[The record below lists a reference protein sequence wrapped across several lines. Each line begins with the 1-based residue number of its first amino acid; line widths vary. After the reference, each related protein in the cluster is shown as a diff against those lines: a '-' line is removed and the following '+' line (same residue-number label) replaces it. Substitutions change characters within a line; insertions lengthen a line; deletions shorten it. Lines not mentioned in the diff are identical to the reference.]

1 MTQAGAEGVRMSG
14 NAAQAFDDLRA
25 EVSVL
30 RKSVERLPEDWRDA
44 MPPDTSL
51 DLGQVKRAIGVI
63 EQRLGEIEGRSVLRM
78 SPADFRDGIEWV
90 VSERL
95 AGSLSGLGM
104 VEKSLAKESEALRSA
119 LPQLRDAAQ
128 QKRMLGILFG
138 VGFLVGVVAPVTLLA
153 CMPVWVRQDLAMQSL
168 PGTGWDVGTGIMER
182 ADPTTW
188 QDVVDRY
195 NFVGRH
201 RDKIDLCKQV
211 LTQEKESEHYC
222 SFLYKKGE
230 SY

>member
-1 MTQAGAEGVRMSG
+1 MSG

-78 SPADFRDGIEWV
+78 SPAEFRVGIERV

-95 AGSLSGLGM
+95 TGALSGIGV
-104 VEKSLAKESEALRSA
+104 VEKELAEESKALRSA
-119 LPQLRDAAQ
+119 LPQLREAGR
-128 QKRMLGILFG
+128 QKRLLGILFG
-138 VGFLVGVVAPVTLLA
+138 VGLLVGVVAPVALLA
-153 CMPVWVRQDLAMQSL
+153 CMPVWVRQDLAIYSL
-168 PGTGWDVGTGIMER
+168 PGTGISVGAGIMQR
-182 ADPTTW
+182 ADPTFW
-188 QDVVDRY
+188 GDVVDRY
-195 NFVGRH
+195 HFVDRH
-201 RDKIDLCKQV
+201 RDEIDQCKRF
-211 LTQEKESEHYC
+211 LSKDKLPEYYC
-222 SFLYKKGE
+222 SFLYKKDE

>member
-1 MTQAGAEGVRMSG
+1 MSG

-63 EQRLGEIEGRSVLRM
+63 EQRLGEIEGRAVLRM
-78 SPADFRDGIEWV
+78 SPADFRGGIERV
-90 VSERL
+90 VSDRL
-95 AGSLSGLGM
+95 EGALSGIGV
-104 VEKSLAKESEALRSA
+104 VEKELAAESEALRSV
-119 LPQLRDAAQ
+119 LPQLREAVR
-128 QKRMLGILFG
+128 QKRLLGVLFG
-138 VGFLVGVVAPVTLLA
+138 VGILVGVMAPVALLA
-153 CMPVWVRQDLAMQSL
+153 CMPVWVRQDLAIHSL
-168 PGTGWDVGTGIMER
+168 PGTGTDVGAGIMQR

-188 QDVVDRY
+188 QDILNRY
-195 NFVGRH
+195 NFVDRH
-201 RDKIDLCKQV
+201 RDEIDQCRKYAA
-211 LTQEKESEHYC
+211 EDKDNDRYC

>member
-1 MTQAGAEGVRMSG
+1 MSG

-78 SPADFRDGIEWV
+78 SPAEFRVGIERV
-90 VSERL
+90 VGDRL
-95 AGSLSGLGM
+95 QGALSGIGV
-104 VEKSLAKESEALRSA
+104 VEKELAAETEALRSA
-119 LPQLRDAAQ
+119 LPQLRDAVR
-128 QKRMLGILFG
+128 QKRLLGILFG
-138 VGFLVGVVAPVTLLA
+138 VGFLVGVVAPVALLA
-153 CMPVWVRQDLAMQSL
+153 CMPVWVRQELAIHSL
-168 PGTGWDVGTGIMER
+168 PGTGTYVGAEIMQR
-182 ADPTTW
+182 ADPTFW
-188 QDVVDRY
+188 QDMLNRY
-195 NFVGRH
+195 NFVDRH
-201 RDKIDLCKQV
+201 RDEIDLCKRV
-211 LTQEKESEHYC
+211 LIQEKESEHYC
-222 SFLYKKGE
+222 SFIYKKGE

>member
-1 MTQAGAEGVRMSG
+1 MSG

-78 SPADFRDGIEWV
+78 SPAEFRVGIERV
-90 VSERL
+90 VSDRL
-95 AGSLSGLGM
+95 EGALSGIGV
-104 VEKSLAKESEALRSA
+104 VEKSLAEESKALRSA
-119 LPQLRDAAQ
+119 LPQRREAAR
-128 QKRMLGILFG
+128 QKRLLGILFG
-138 VGFLVGVVAPVTLLA
+138 VGLLVGVVAPVALLA
-153 CMPVWVRQDLAMQSL
+153 CMPVWVRQDLALYSL
-168 PGTGWDVGTGIMER
+168 PGTGVSVGAGIMQR
-182 ADPTTW
+182 ADPTFW
-188 QDVVDRY
+188 GDVVDRY
-195 NFVGRH
+195 HFVDRH
-201 RDKIDLCKQV
+201 RDEIDLCKRV

-222 SFLYKKGE
+222 SFIYKKGE

>member
-1 MTQAGAEGVRMSG
+1 MSG

-51 DLGQVKRAIGVI
+51 DLGQVKRAINAI

-78 SPADFRDGIEWV
+78 SPAEFRVGIERV

-95 AGSLSGLGM
+95 TGALSGIGV
-104 VEKSLAKESEALRSA
+104 VEKELAGESEALRSA
-119 LPQLRDAAQ
+119 LPQLRDAVR
-128 QKRMLGILFG
+128 QKRLLGILFS
-138 VGFLVGVVAPVTLLA
+138 VGLMVGVVAPVALLA
-153 CMPVWVRQDLAMQSL
+153 CMPVWVRQDLAIHSL
-168 PGTGWDVGTGIMER
+168 PGTGISVGAGIMQR
-182 ADPTTW
+182 ADPTFW
-188 QDVVDRY
+188 DNVVDRY
-195 NFVGRH
+195 HFVDRH
-201 RDKIDLCKQV
+201 RDEIDLCKLV
-211 LTQEKESEHYC
+211 LTQEKESEHFC
-222 SFLYKKGE
+222 SFSYKKGE

>member
-1 MTQAGAEGVRMSG
+1 MSG

-63 EQRLGEIEGRSVLRM
+63 EQRLGEIEGQSVLRM
-78 SPADFRDGIEWV
+78 SPAEFRVGIERV

-95 AGSLSGLGM
+95 TGALSGIVV
-104 VEKSLAKESEALRSA
+104 VEKELAEESEALRSA
-119 LPQLRDAAQ
+119 LPQLRDAVR
-128 QKRMLGILFG
+128 QKRLLGILFG
-138 VGFLVGVVAPVTLLA
+138 VGLLIGVVAPVALLA
-153 CMPVWVRQDLAMQSL
+153 CMPVWVRQDLAIHSL
-168 PGTGWDVGTGIMER
+168 PGTGTYVGAGIMQR
-182 ADPTTW
+182 ADPTFW
-188 QDVVDRY
+188 EDVVDRY
-195 NFVGRH
+195 HFIDRH
-201 RDKIDLCKQV
+201 RDEIDLCRKYAA
-211 LTQEKESEHYC
+211 EDKDNDRYC